1 MELTQSNTSAKRKRL
16 KIAPRLNTVRQIHAE
31 LRRLLLN
38 GTFQPGS
45 QLSQIRLC
53 KTLGVG
59 RTPLREALRML
70 QQEGLIV
77 AEANK
82 RPRVISFDPE
92 VIDANSA
99 QVILLFSLAAA
110 LSIPLLTDEDLAA
123 MQSSLKKMQEA
134 AVRKELETWNQADI
148 EFHGRAFRHAGAPLD
163 RVLQR
168 VWDESHFYMRFIM
181 SGENVAWSRINDEHR
196 SILDACVARDAQ
208 LAPKL
213 IAQHVAGGLISLLAD
228 ARPES
233 EPRMIRAAMRL
244 IVQKPELVVP
254 KRVANA

>member
-1 MELTQSNTSAKRKRL
+1 LSQPDKSAKRKQLRTVR
-16 KIAPRLNTVRQIHAE
+16 RLNTVRQIHDE
-31 LRRLLLN
+31 LRRLLLEGAFEP
-38 GTFQPGS
+38 GT

-82 RPRVISFDPE
+82 RPRVVNFDPE

-110 LSIPLLTDEDLAA
+110 VSIPRLTDEDLAA
-123 MQSSLKKMQEA
+123 MRTALKGMREA
-134 AVRKELETWNQADI
+134 AVRKDLEAWYRWDM
-148 EFHGRAFRHAGAPLD
+148 EFHGRAHRYVGAPLD
-163 RVLQR
+163 RILKR
-168 VWDESHFYMRFIM
+168 VWEESQFYLRFLI
-181 SGENVAWSRINDEHR
+181 SRENIAWSKIHDEHEA
-196 SILDACVARDAQ
+196 ILEACVAHDTE
-208 LAPKL
+208 LAPRL
-213 IAQHVAGGLISLLAD
+213 IAQHVGGGSIVLLAH
-228 ARPES
+228 AMPES
-233 EPRMIRAAMRL
+233 EPRMIRAAVRL
-244 IVQKPELVVP
+244 IVQTPGLTRA

>member
-1 MELTQSNTSAKRKRL
+1 MQLTARKKTTRRAAN
-16 KIAPRLNTVRQIHAE
+16 APRLNTVRQIHAE

-53 KTLGVG
+53 KMLGVG

-77 AEANK
+77 AEANQ
-82 RPRVISFDPE
+82 RPRVVSFNLE
-92 VIDANSA
+92 AIDANSA
-99 QVILLFSLAAA
+99 QVILLFSLAAV
-110 LSIPLLTDEDLAA
+110 LSVPRITDEDLDA
-123 MQSSLKKMQEA
+123 MRTSLKTMRDA
-134 AVRKELETWNQADI
+134 AIRKDIESWNQADV

-163 RVLQR
+163 GVLQR
-168 VWDESHFYMRFIM
+168 VWDENIFYLRFIT
-181 SGENVAWSRINDEHR
+181 SAENVPWSKIHDEHR

-208 LAPKL
+208 LTARL
-213 IAQHVAGGLISLLAD
+213 IARHVGAGSIFLLAD
-228 ARPES
+228 AMPES

-244 IVQKPELVVP
+244 IGQTSDVIESQRATK
-254 KRVANA
+254 A

>member
-1 MELTQSNTSAKRKRL
+1 LTQSSTSTKRKRL
-16 KIAPRLNTVRQIHAE
+16 KIAPRLNTVRQIHDE
-31 LRRLLLN
+31 LRRFLLE
-38 GTFQPGS
+38 GAFEPGS
-45 QLSQIRLC
+45 QFSQIRLC

-82 RPRVISFDPE
+82 RPRVVNFDPE

-110 LSIPLLTDEDLAA
+110 VSIPRLTDEDLAA
-123 MQSSLKKMQEA
+123 MRSSLKKMQEA
-134 AVRKELETWNQADI
+134 AVRKDLETWTQADI
-148 EFHGRAFRHAGAPLD
+148 EFHDRAFRHAGAPLD

-168 VWDESHFYMRFIM
+168 VWDENHFYLRFIM
-181 SGENVAWSRINDEHR
+181 SGDNVAWSRINDEHR

-208 LAPKL
+208 LAPQL
-213 IAQHVAGGLISLLAD
+213 IARHVAGGLISLLAH
-228 ARPES
+228 AMPES

-244 IVQKPELVVP
+244 IVQTSELVAA
-254 KRVANA
+254 KRAANA